1 MRRLAVAAVLGLVL
15 GAAPTFVLAQ
25 AKPGAT
31 TQRPPATAPAQR
43 PATPPAA
50 QAPVPQQ
57 PAQPPKP
64 FIEGAKIAFINI
76 QAIASQS
83 SEGKASSAKVKA
95 LQDKKLAEL
104 NAKNKQL
111 ETAQG
116 KVNQTV
122 LSEDARAAAQ
132 KDVDRLNVEIQRFQ
146 QDADAELQELQQ
158 QLQLDFQKKLIPVVQ
173 QIVAEKGLQ
182 ILLSQ
187 ADAGIIW
194 ADSGVDLT
202 AEVIKR
208 FDAASTAKP
217 PSNPQQ

>member
-1 MRRLAVAAVLGLVL
+1 MRRLAVVAALGLAL
-15 GAAPTFVLAQ
+15 GATPTFVLAQ
-25 AKPGAT
+25 VKPGA
-31 TQRPPATAPAQR
+31 AQKP
-43 PATPPAA
+43 PATPPAQVQKPA
-50 QAPVPQQ
+50 TPAAPQVAP
-57 PAQPPKP
+57 QPPKP

-76 QAIASQS
+76 QMIASQS
-83 SEGKASSAKVKA
+83 SEGKSSSSKVKA

-104 NAKNKQL
+104 NGKNKQL

-122 LSEDARAAAQ
+122 LSDEARAAAQ
-132 KDVDRLNVEIQRFQ
+132 KDVDRLTVEIQRFQ

-158 QLQLDFQKKLIPVVQ
+158 QLQLEFQRKLIPIVQ
-173 QIVAEKGLQ
+173 QLVSEKGLQ

-194 ADSGVDLT
+194 ADAGVDLT

-208 FDAASTAKP
+208 FDAANTGAPKP
-217 PSNPQQ
+217 PSPPQQ

>member
-1 MRRLAVAAVLGLVL
+1 MRRLAVAAALGLLL
-15 GAAPTFVLAQ
+15 GAPTFVLAQ
-25 AKPGAT
+25 AKPGAA
-31 TQRPPATAPAQR
+31 TQKP
-43 PATPPAA
+43 PATPPPAA
-50 QAPVPQQ
+50 PQQAPQA

-64 FIEGAKIAFINI
+64 FLEGAKVAFINI

-83 SEGKASSAKVKA
+83 SEGRTSSSKVKA

-104 NAKNKQL
+104 NAKNKAL

-132 KDVDRLNVEIQRFQ
+132 KEVDRLNVEIQRFQ

-158 QLQLDFQKKLIPVVQ
+158 QLQLEFQKKLIPIVQ
-173 QIVAEKGLQ
+173 QIVTEKGLQ

-194 ADSGVDLT
+194 ADAGVDLT

-208 FDAASTAKP
+208 FDAATTAK
-217 PSNPQQ
+217 

>member
-15 GAAPTFVLAQ
+15 GAAPTFVFAQ
-25 AKPGAT
+25 AKPGAA
-31 TQRPPATAPAQR
+31 QQKPPVPPAQR
-43 PATPPAA
+43 PTTPPAA
-50 QAPVPQQ
+50 AQPPAA

-64 FIEGAKIAFINI
+64 FIEGSKVAFISI
-76 QAIASQS
+76 QAIANQS
-83 SEGKASSAKVKA
+83 NDGKAMSARVKA

-122 LSEDARAAAQ
+122 LSDEVRAAAQ
-132 KDVDRLNVEIQRFQ
+132 KEVERLNVDIQRMQ

-158 QLQLDFQKKLIPVVQ
+158 QLQVEFQRKLIPIVQ

-202 AEVIKR
+202 AEVVKR
-208 FDAASTAKP
+208 LDASPAKP
-217 PSNPQQ
+217 PTSPQL

>member
-1 MRRLAVAAVLGLVL
+1 MRRLAVAAALGLVL
-15 GAAPTFVLAQ
+15 GSPTFALAQ
-25 AKPGAT
+25 AKPGTAT
-31 TQRPPATAPAQR
+31 QKPPAAAPAQR

-50 QAPVPQQ
+50 QPQAPQT

-64 FIEGAKIAFINI
+64 FIEGAKVAFINI

-83 SEGKASSAKVKA
+83 TEGKTSSTKVKA

-104 NAKNKQL
+104 NAKNKAL

-122 LSEDARAAAQ
+122 LSDDARAAAQ
-132 KDVDRLNVEIQRFQ
+132 KEVDRLNVEIQRFQ

-158 QLQLDFQKKLIPVVQ
+158 QLQLEFQKKLIPVVQ
-173 QIVAEKGLQ
+173 QLVAEKGLQ

-208 FDAASTAKP
+208 FDAAAGAKP
-217 PSNPQQ
+217 PSRP

>member
-15 GAAPTFVLAQ
+15 GAAPTFVFAQ
-25 AKPGAT
+25 AKPGAA
-31 TQRPPATAPAQR
+31 QQKPPVPPAQR

-50 QAPVPQQ
+50 AQPPAA

-64 FIEGAKIAFINI
+64 FIEGSKVAFISI
-76 QAIASQS
+76 QAIANQS
-83 SEGKASSAKVKA
+83 NDGKAMSARVKA

-122 LSEDARAAAQ
+122 LSDEVRAAAQ
-132 KDVDRLNVEIQRFQ
+132 KEVERLNVDIQRMQ

-158 QLQLDFQKKLIPVVQ
+158 QLQVEFQRKLIPIVQ

-202 AEVIKR
+202 AEVVKR
-208 FDAASTAKP
+208 LDASPAKP
-217 PSNPQQ
+217 PTSPQL

>member
-1 MRRLAVAAVLGLVL
+1 MRRFAIVTALGLVL
-15 GAAPTFVLAQ
+15 CAAPASVFAQ
-25 AKPGAT
+25 AKPGVAT
-31 TQRPPATAPAQR
+31 QKPPATAPAPTQKP
-43 PATPPAA
+43 PAVPPAA
-50 QAPVPQQ
+50 VPQQ

-95 LQDKKLAEL
+95 LQDRKLSEL

-122 LSEDARAAAQ
+122 LSEEARAAAQ

-158 QLQLDFQKKLIPVVQ
+158 QLQMEFQKKLIPIVQ
-173 QIVAEKGLQ
+173 QIVTEKGLQ

-194 ADSGVDLT
+194 ADAGVDLT
-202 AEVIKR
+202 GEVIKR
-208 FDAASTAKP
+208 FDAASGTAK
-217 PSNPQQ
+217 

>member
-15 GAAPTFVLAQ
+15 GAAPTFVFAQ
-25 AKPGAT
+25 AKPGAA
-31 TQRPPATAPAQR
+31 QQKPPVPPAQR

-50 QAPVPQQ
+50 AQPPAA

-64 FIEGAKIAFINI
+64 FIEGSKVAFISI
-76 QAIASQS
+76 QAIANQS
-83 SEGKASSAKVKA
+83 NDGKAMSARVKA

-122 LSEDARAAAQ
+122 LSDEVRAAAQ
-132 KDVDRLNVEIQRFQ
+132 KEVERLNVDIQRMQ

-158 QLQLDFQKKLIPVVQ
+158 QLQVEFQRKLIPIVQ

-202 AEVIKR
+202 AEVVKR
-208 FDAASTAKP
+208 LDASPAKTP
-217 PSNPQQ
+217 TSPQL

>member
-1 MRRLAVAAVLGLVL
+1 MRRFAVVTALGFVLC
-15 GAAPTFVLAQ
+15 AAPTLVLAQ
-25 AKPGAT
+25 AKPGAA
-31 TQRPPATAPAQR
+31 QRPPAAAPATQK
-43 PATPPAA
+43 PAPAPPPA
-50 QAPVPQQ
+50 VQQ
-57 PAQPPKP
+57 PPQPPKP
-64 FIEGAKIAFINI
+64 FIEGAKVAFINI

-83 SEGKASSAKVKA
+83 SEGKASSAKVKG
-95 LQDKKLAEL
+95 LQDKKLSEL

-111 ETAQG
+111 EAAQA

-122 LSEDARAAAQ
+122 LSDEARAAAQ

-158 QLQLDFQKKLIPVVQ
+158 QLQMEFQKKLIPIVQ
-173 QIVAEKGLQ
+173 QLVTEKGLQ

-194 ADSGVDLT
+194 ADAGVDLT

-208 FDAASTAKP
+208 FDAAAGTAKP
-217 PSNPQQ
+217 PAAPQQ

>member
-1 MRRLAVAAVLGLVL
+1 MRRLAVAAALGLVL
-15 GAAPTFVLAQ
+15 VAAPTFVLAQ
-25 AKPGAT
+25 AKPGTA
-31 TQRPPATAPAQR
+31 TQRPPAAAPAPAQR
-43 PATPPAA
+43 PATPPPAA
-50 QAPVPQQ
+50 QPQQ

-83 SEGKASSAKVKA
+83 TEGRASSAKVKA

-122 LSEDARAAAQ
+122 LSDDARASAQ

-158 QLQLDFQKKLIPVVQ
+158 QLQLEFQKKLIPIVQ
-173 QIVAEKGLQ
+173 QLVAEKGLQ

-194 ADSGVDLT
+194 ADAGVDLT

-208 FDAASTAKP
+208 FDAVAPAKP
-217 PSNPQQ
+217 PANPQQ